1 MLDTQYR
8 MHPSISAFPSKAFYG
23 SKLKD
28 GTIDNEGQVLA
39 GLEPPQGIL
48 FKNDQTGEQRAVTF
62 IHHTH
67 PDFARAKSIVNEG
80 EATIIHKV
88 VLQLLKENPV
98 IKIISKVMTQKLM
111 GLS

>member
-8 MHPSISAFPSKAFYG
+8 MHPDISAFPSKAFYG

-28 GTIDNEGQVLA
+28 GTMDNGGNVLA
-39 GLEPPQGIL
+39 GLEPPQGSV
-48 FKNDQTGEQRAVTF
+48 FRNDATGQQRTVTF
-62 IHHTH
+62 IHHTK

-80 EATIIHKV
+80 EAAIIYQV

-98 IKIISKVMTQKLM
+98 ITFGHKSY
-111 GLS
+111 